1 MMTAL
6 ILVNMLL
13 NVALICVILSDRKQ
27 HKETPQSEEDK

>member
-13 NVALICVILSDRKQ
+13 NVALICVILSDRK
-27 HKETPQSEEDK
+27 HKGTPQSEENI